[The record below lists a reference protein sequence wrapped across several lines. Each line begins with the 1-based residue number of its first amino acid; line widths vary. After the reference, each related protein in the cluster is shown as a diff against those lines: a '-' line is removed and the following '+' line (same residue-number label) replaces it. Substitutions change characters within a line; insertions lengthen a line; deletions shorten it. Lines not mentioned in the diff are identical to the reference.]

1 MNGTLYN
8 LVMTFKNESNKNS
21 QITIKNVR
29 DDITSEE
36 AKAAMAVIVSSNIF
50 LTPLGNLTAPHS
62 AELIAQTTTA
72 LNLA

>member
-36 AKAAMAVIVSSNIF
+36 AKAAMAVIVSMASNYR
-50 LTPLGNLTAPHS
+50 HD
-62 AELIAQTTTA
+62 
-72 LNLA
+72 